1 MSRHLARVRGDRG
14 SVAVEVAVV
23 APAFVF
29 LMLLVTFA
37 GRVAEADANMTSAAS
52 EAARAASLRQHPTD
66 ATTDAETVAAANL
79 SAAGIECVDLIVDV
93 DTSDFA
99 PGGTVTVELSCTASM
114 ADVTLLGVPGTRT
127 FTSTATE
134 VIDRYRGDGP

>member
-1 MSRHLARVRGDRG
+1 MSRHSPRIWGDRG

-37 GRVAEADANMTSAAS
+37 GRVAEAEANMTSAAS
-52 EAARAASLRQHPTD
+52 EAARAASLRQHPAD
-66 ATTDAETVAAANL
+66 ATTDAEAVVAVNL
-79 SAAGIECVDLIVDV
+79 SAAGIDCVELIVAV
-93 DTSDFA
+93 DTGDFA
-99 PGGTVTVELSCTASM
+99 PGGTVTVELSCTTSM

-127 FTSTATE
+127 FTSSATE
-134 VIDRYRGDGP
+134 VIDRYRGDGT